1 MITDETRYA
10 FLVAL
15 NRAQT
20 LHPSIEPIHR
30 KFAEGFLPNREN
42 NREWYSLWYNFKI
55 DKRYS
60 TGVINVT
67 KDGDIIPNIKKYT
80 GEQTI

>member
-1 MITDETRYA
+1 MVTNKTRYA
-10 FLVAL
+10 FLTAL

-20 LHPSIEPIHR
+20 LHSSIKPISG
-30 KFAEGFLPNREN
+30 KFSTHFLPNVRN
-42 NREWYSLWYNFKI
+42 GKEWYSLWYNFKI

>member
-1 MITDETRYA
+1 MVTNDTRYA
-10 FLVAL
+10 FMVAL
-15 NRAQT
+15 NKAQT
-20 LHPSIEPIHR
+20 LHSSIEPIHKR
-30 KFAEGFLPNREN
+30 FIEGFLPNQRN
-42 NREWYSLWYNFKI
+42 GKEWYSLWYNFKI

-80 GEQTI
+80 GEKTI

>member
-20 LHPSIEPIHR
+20 LHLSIEPIHR
-30 KFAEGFLPNREN
+30 KFEEGFLPNQRN
-42 NREWYSLWYNFKI
+42 GKEW
-55 DKRYS
+55 YS

-80 GEQTI
+80 GEKTI